1 MARLAGKYRKHQIT
15 VKYVIHALVKDYEE
29 KGWVVVSRFPRAPH
43 HAQYSVI
50 MERVLP
56 RWFQYL
62 PRSWRLLY
70 LRLYNV
76 SSQY

>member
-1 MARLAGKYRKHQIT
+1 MARMENRLRGKKVT
-15 VKYVIHALVKDYEE
+15 VKYVIHALVQDYEE
-29 KGWVVVSRFPRAPH
+29 KGWVVVSRFPHSPH

-50 MERVLP
+50 MERILP

-70 LRLYNV
+70 LRLYSG